1 MDCRGLPSPLYLFRA
16 ATATNCLVCAGLCVS
31 FFYAQ
36 DPLLEVLAMSK
47 YDVHPEREVEI
58 DCLAP
63 LTTQTHL
70 NVTNVLMMDIIKV
83 NSSIDFLRPV
93 ELEEK
98 LLDGKW
104 PLPASRFIIKMQRKT
119 QV

>member
-16 ATATNCLVCAGLCVS
+16 ATATNCLGLCVS

-70 NVTNVLMMDIIKV
+70 NVTNVLMIDIVKV